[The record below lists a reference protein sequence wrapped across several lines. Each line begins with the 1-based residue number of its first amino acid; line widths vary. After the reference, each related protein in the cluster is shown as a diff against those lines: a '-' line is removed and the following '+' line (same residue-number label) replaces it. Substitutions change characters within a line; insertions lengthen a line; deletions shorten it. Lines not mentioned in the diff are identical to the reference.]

1 MNEVATPLPH
11 SRPLPVALVNPVRT
25 RDDWKRQRAAA
36 LADPGAFHGDIAKR
50 QIHWLVVGG
59 PGLGP
64 AGAWLSFD
72 DAAGGW
78 TGWDAGNG
86 VAVSAEITAKLGP
99 GFEPWQRA
107 FNDDEPP
114 HWKWFEGGL
123 TNACFNEV
131 DRHVLAGFG
140 AEAAFLFEGDRWD
153 MSQNNGRGAPVDA
166 HAISRKTLLLE
177 TAKCALAL
185 QALGL
190 KAGDRIALNLPN
202 IPAQL
207 YWTEAAKRLGVVYTP
222 VFGGFSDKTLSDRI
236 HDAGARIVI
245 TADGGYR
252 NAQIVPF
259 KTAYTDPAL
268 DDYVPV
274 TTVHATIAQRLATL
288 DLADGDAQQVLAT
301 LQDTLAGEVTVQR
314 SDAMRGV
321 GRALRD
327 LGRNGRVSAA
337 EASRVRTA
345 LAEALVATPPRVDAV
360 VVVRHTAQA
369 DLVWR
374 AERDRWSHELTGA
387 AADTLL
393 AAARSAGFAVADE
406 AALLALPDADFV
418 RAIWASS
425 KPVPLDAEFPLFF
438 IYTSGSTGKPKGVVH
453 VHGGYVAGVAH
464 TMKVAFDARPGDVV
478 YVVADPGWITG
489 QSYMLCATMT
499 TRCTGVLGEG
509 APTFPHAGRY
519 ASMIERYRV
528 RIFKAGVTFLKTIMA
543 DAQNARDVQQ
553 YDLSSLRVATFCAEP
568 TSPAVQQFGM
578 DLMTPNYINSY
589 WATEHGGMVWTHFY
603 GNADFPLHADAHTY
617 PLPWIAG
624 DVWIEDAAV
633 DGTTAAPR
641 ARSVAEG
648 GVAWRPAEVGEKG
661 EIVIAAP
668 YPYLARTV
676 WGDAANFR
684 VEPLAHGVRV
694 QPGWRGDGARWL
706 GTYWARWRGAW
717 AYTQGDFAVRYADGS
732 FSLHGRSD
740 DVINVSG
747 HRMGTEEIEGAILRH
762 KALDPDSP
770 VGNVIVVGAPHREKG
785 LTPLAFV
792 KPANGRKLTQD
803 DKRRLTEL
811 VRSEK
816 GAVAVPS
823 DFIEVSQFPE
833 TRSGKYMRRM
843 VRALVEDG
851 EVGDASTLKNP
862 ESLTELRTVI
872 GEWKRK
878 QKLADEQQLFERYR
892 YFTVQYTDAGGSS
905 PGRRVATVT
914 VTNPPVN
921 ALNERALDELTVV
934 VEHLSRRDD
943 VVAVV
948 FTGQGTASF
957 VAGADIRQLLE
968 DIRTLD
974 EARALPN
981 NAHLAFRKIERMNK
995 PCIAAI
1001 QGVALGGGMEFALA
1015 CHYRIAEPTARFGQP
1030 EIRLRLLPGYGG
1042 TQRLPR
1048 LLATRRGAA
1057 GLHDALELI
1066 LGGRSISGSEA
1077 QAMGVVDEL
1086 AGAASDTLSA
1096 AHARIREFLETGAEG
1111 ADGAGSAGT
1120 VLGRALSERHDS
1132 LAAWNRP
1139 SPLALEE
1146 ALADAYLQQV
1156 HAQLE
1161 WAGRAGA
1168 RDRALLAI
1176 RTGWAEGLD
1185 AGLAVE
1191 AELFA
1196 QAIVDPQGGKTG
1208 IQQFMDKK
1216 SPALPV
1222 RRGAVRLAADHGA
1235 WLDQQMSSGALLPRG
1250 APFYPGVTPL
1260 PAWQYAFGV
1269 PKDPATGEPR
1279 FGEPARSEVELIVPV
1294 EAPEPNEAL
1303 VYMLA
1308 SEVNFNDIWALTGI
1322 PVSPFDNHEEDVQ
1335 VTGSGGVALVAAL
1348 GSEAKREGR
1357 LKVGDLVAVY
1367 SGQTD
1372 LLSPLA
1378 GRDPMYAGF
1387 SIQGYES
1394 RTGSHAQFLVTQAP
1408 QLHPVP
1414 GGGDL
1419 TLEQAGSYILN
1430 LGTIVR
1436 ALFTTLKIAPGKSLF
1451 VEGAATGTGLEAL
1464 KSATRAGLAVTGGV
1478 SSPARAAFIA
1488 TQGAVGALDRT
1499 EARFKSLYTPVPET
1513 DPAGWEAAGLPLLD
1527 EYRRQNGGQ
1536 NGGRLADYAV
1546 SHAGETAFPR
1556 SFQLLAEGGTL
1567 AFYGASSG
1575 YHLTFVGKPG
1585 SAPPETMLQRAG
1597 ARAGEAVLLYYG
1609 PGSAALLDATGLEM
1623 IEAVRA
1629 VGARTV
1635 VATHTDAQREFVQ
1648 SLGFEDAVAGVVSL
1662 EDIRRRQ
1669 GEDFDWPRTMPR
1681 LADAKQDMESFRAG
1695 VRDFQD
1701 RTLKPFGAAV
1711 GALLKSPDNPRG
1723 APDLILERASH
1734 DALGVSTALV
1744 KPFTGRV
1751 VYCEEMAG
1759 RRYAF
1764 YAPQVWTRQRR
1775 ILMPTASILGTHL
1788 CNAFEVTRMN
1798 DMVAAGLLDVT
1809 EPTVVPWHELPA
1821 AHQAMWDNR
1830 HQGATYVVN
1839 HALPTPGLRS
1849 RDALFEAWAAGERA

>member
-1 MNEVATPLPH
+1 MVADL
-11 SRPLPVALVNPVRT
+11 
-25 RDDWKRQRAAA
+25 
-36 LADPGAFHGDIAKR
+36 GA
-50 QIHWLVVGG
+50 
-59 PGLGP
+59 
-64 AGAWLSFD
+64 
-72 DAAGGW
+72 
-78 TGWDAGNG
+78 
-86 VAVSAEITAKLGP
+86 
-99 GFEPWQRA
+99 GFEPWDRA
-107 FNDDEPP
+107 FDDTDPP
-114 HWKWFEGGL
+114 HWKWFSGGR

-131 DRHVLAGFG
+131 DRHVLSGFG
-140 AEAAFLFEGDRWD
+140 AETAFFFEGDRWD
-153 MSQNNGRGAPVDA
+153 MSQDGGRGAPVDTLV
-166 HAISRKTLLLE
+166 ITRKALLLE
-177 TAKCALAL
+177 TAKCAIAL
-185 QALGL
+185 RTLGL

-236 HDAGARIVI
+236 HDAGARIVV

-274 TTVHATIAQRLATL
+274 ATVRSAIAQRLATL
-288 DLADGDAQQVLAT
+288 AMAEADVQAVLGT
-301 LQDTLAGEVTVQR
+301 VDDTLAGEVTVQR

-327 LGRNGRVSAA
+327 LGRAGRLNAA

-345 LAEALVATPPRVDAV
+345 VAEALVATPPRVDAV

-374 AERDRWSHELTGA
+374 AERDRWSHELTDA
-387 AADTLL
+387 ALAELL
-393 AAARSAGFAVADE
+393 QSARAAGFDVADE
-406 AALLALPDADFV
+406 AALMALPDAEFV
-418 RAIWASS
+418 RAIWSASR
-425 KPVPLDAEFPLFF
+425 PAPLDAEFPLFF

-464 TMKVAFDARPGDVV
+464 TMKVAFDARPGDVA

-489 QSYMLCATMT
+489 QSYMLTATMT

-528 RIFKAGVTFLKTIMA
+528 RIFKAGVTFLKTVMA
-543 DAQNARDVQQ
+543 DAQNVRDVQQ

-568 TSPAVQQFGM
+568 TSPSVQQFGM
-578 DLMTPNYINSY
+578 DLMTPQYINSY

-603 GNADFPLHADAHTY
+603 GNADFPLRPDAHTW
-617 PLPWIAG
+617 PLPWIHG
-624 DVWIEDAAV
+624 DVWLEDAAGPGETV
-633 DGTTAAPR
+633 ASFAGDPAVGGDAWLEDAASPGEMVTPFPR
-641 ARSVAEG
+641 DPAAG
-648 GVAWRPAEVGEKG
+648 GVAWHHADDDEKG

-684 VEPLAHGVRV
+684 VEDGRV
-694 QPGWRGDGARWL
+694 QPGWKGDGQRWV
-706 GTYWARWRGAW
+706 GTYWSRWRGAW

-747 HRMGTEEIEGAILRH
+747 HRLGTEEIEGAILRH
-762 KALDPDSP
+762 KSLDPDSP

-792 KPANGRKLTQD
+792 KPTAGRKLTQD
-803 DKRRLTEL
+803 DRRRLGDL
-811 VRSEK
+811 VRTEK
-816 GAVAVPS
+816 GVVAVPS

-843 VRALVEDG
+843 VRALVEGTD
-851 EVGDASTLKNP
+851 VGDASTLKNP
-862 ESLTELRTVI
+862 ESIAELRKVI
-872 GEWKRK
+872 DEWKRK
-878 QKLADEQQLFERYR
+878 QQLADEQQMFERYR
-892 YFTVQYTDAGGSS
+892 YFTLQYNPVGEH
-905 PGRRVATVT
+905 RVATVT

-943 VVAVV
+943 VAAVV

-981 NAHLAFRKIERMNK
+981 NAHLAFRKIERMGK

-1015 CHYRIAEPTARFGQP
+1015 CHYRIAEPSALFGQP

-1048 LLATRRGAA
+1048 LLATRRGGE
-1057 GLHDALELI
+1057 GLRDALDLI
-1066 LGGRSISGSEA
+1066 LGGRNVGGGGA
-1077 QAMGVVDEL
+1077 LALGVVDEL
-1086 AGAASDTLSA
+1086 ADASFDVVSA
-1096 AHARIREFLETGAEG
+1096 AHARIREFLR
-1111 ADGAGSAGT
+1111 DGAAST
-1120 VLGRALSERHDS
+1120 LGRALNERQHS
-1132 LAAWNRP
+1132 LASWNQP
-1139 SPLALEE
+1139 SPLSLDE
-1146 ALADAYLQQV
+1146 ALADPHLRQV

-1168 RDRALLAI
+1168 RERALQAI
-1176 RTGWAEGLD
+1176 RTGWTQGLD
-1185 AGLAVE
+1185 AGLVVE

-1196 QAIVDPQGGKTG
+1196 QAVVDPEGGKTG

-1216 SPALPV
+1216 SPPLPI
-1222 RRGAVRLAADHGA
+1222 RRGGVKVACEHAAWVA
-1235 WLDQQMSSGALLPRG
+1235 ALLARG
-1250 APFYPGVTPL
+1250 ELLPQGSPFYPGITPL
-1260 PAWQYAFGV
+1260 PAWQFGFGV
-1269 PKDPATGEPR
+1269 PRNPATGEPC
-1279 FGEPARSEVELIVPV
+1279 FGEPKTSERELIVPV
-1294 EAPEPNEAL
+1294 ELPEPNEAL
-1303 VYMLA
+1303 VYVLA

-1348 GSEAKREGR
+1348 GSQAKREGR

-1378 GRDPMYAGF
+1378 GRDPMYVGF
-1387 SIQGYES
+1387 AIQGYET

-1408 QLHPVP
+1408 QLHPLP
-1414 GGGDL
+1414 GDL

-1436 ALFTTLKIAPGKSLF
+1436 ALFTTLRIAPGKALF

-1464 KSATRAGLAVTGGV
+1464 KSATQAGLAVTGGV
-1478 SSPARAAFIA
+1478 SSAARAAFIA
-1488 TQGAVGALDRT
+1488 AQGAVGALDRT
-1499 EARFKSLYTPVPET
+1499 DPRFEGLYTPVPEGQPSAAAT
-1513 DPAGWEAAGLPLLD
+1513 LASADEARVAPGAAASTADDPAAWAAAGEPLL
-1527 EYRRQNGGQ
+1527 EEFRRH

-1585 SAPPETMLQRAG
+1585 SAAPETMLQRAG

-1609 PGSAALLDATGLEM
+1609 PNSSALLDATGLEL

-1629 VGARTV
+1629 IGARTV
-1635 VATHTDAQREFVQ
+1635 VATRTDAQREFVQ

-1669 GEDFDWPRTMPR
+1669 GENFDWPQTMPR
-1681 LADAKQDMESFRAG
+1681 LADAKRDIEAFRSG

-1711 GALLKSPDNPRG
+1711 GSLLRSPDNPRG
-1723 APDLILERASH
+1723 APDLILERAAH

-1788 CNAFEVTRMN
+1788 CNAYEVTRMN

-1809 EPTVVPWHELPA
+1809 EPTVVPWGQLPA

-1839 HALPTPGLRS
+1839 HALPALGLRG
-1849 RDALFEAWAAGERA
+1849 RDALFEAWAAGARA

>member
-1 MNEVATPLPH
+1 MPEPH
-11 SRPLPVALVNPVRT
+11 ALTNPIRT
-25 RDDWKRQRAAA
+25 RADWQAQRAAA
-36 LADPGAFHGDIAKR
+36 EVDPGAFHGGIAR
-50 QIHWLVVGG
+50 REIHWFVPGVGAHG
-59 PGLGP
+59 S
-64 AGAWLSFD
+64 WLSFD
-72 DAAGGW
+72 DSSGRW
-78 TGWDAGNG
+78 TGWDGASGQP
-86 VAVSAEITAKLGP
+86 VQADLG
-99 GFEPWQRA
+99 GAFEPWDTA
-107 FNDDEPP
+107 FDASDPP
-114 HWKWFEGGL
+114 HYRWFSGGL

-131 DRHVLAGFG
+131 DRHVLAGHG
-140 AEAAFLFEGDRWD
+140 DETAFIVEGDRWD
-153 MSQNNGRGAPVDA
+153 MSQDGGRGAPVDS
-166 HAISRKTLLLE
+166 HRISRKRLLLE

-190 KAGDRIALNLPN
+190 RAGDRIALNLPN

-207 YWTEAAKRLGVVYTP
+207 FWTQAAKRLGVVYTP

-236 HDAGARIVI
+236 HDAGARVVI
-245 TADGGYR
+245 TADGGWR

-259 KTAYTDPAL
+259 KAAYTDPAL
-268 DDYVPV
+268 DNHVPV
-274 TTVHATIAQRLATL
+274 ATALDAIGARLAAL
-288 DLADGDAQQVLAT
+288 GLEAFAVRQVLASV
-301 LQDTLAGEVTVQR
+301 QVTLAGEVTVQR

-321 GRALRD
+321 GRALAE
-327 LGRNGRVSAA
+327 LGRTGRLNAA
-337 EASRVRTA
+337 EAARVRTGV
-345 LAEALVATPPRVDAV
+345 AEALVATPPRVDTV
-360 VVVRHTAQA
+360 IVVRHTAQA

-374 AERDRWSHELTGA
+374 PERDTWSHELTNTAGA
-387 AADTLL
+387 LLL
-393 AAARSAGFAVADE
+393 AAARQAGLAVADE

-418 RAIWASS
+418 RAIWAAS
-425 KPVPLDAEFPLFF
+425 PPARLDAEFPLFF

-453 VHGGYVAGVAH
+453 VHGGYTAGVAH

-489 QSYMLCATMT
+489 QSYMFSATMT

-519 ASMIERYRV
+519 ASMIERHGV
-528 RIFKAGVTFLKTIMA
+528 RIFKAGVTFLKTVMA
-543 DAQNARDVQQ
+543 DAQNVRDVQQ

-568 TSPAVQQFGM
+568 TSPSVQQFGM
-578 DLMTPNYINSY
+578 QLMTPQYINSY

-603 GNADFPLHADAHTY
+603 GNADYPLRPDAHTW
-617 PLPWIAG
+617 PLPWVMG
-624 DVWIEDAAV
+624 DVWVEDSAA
-633 DGTTAAPR
+633 GA
-641 ARSVAEG
+641 G
-648 GVAWRPAEVGEKG
+648 AWRRADDEEKG
-661 EIVIAAP
+661 EIVIEAP

-676 WGDAANFR
+676 WGDAAGFAVEATACGLR
-684 VEPLAHGVRV
+684 VART
-694 QPGWRGDGARWL
+694 WRGDGERWSR
-706 GTYWARWRGAW
+706 TYWQRWRDTW

-785 LTPLAFV
+785 LVPLAFV
-792 KPANGRKLTQD
+792 KPAAGRKLTQD
-803 DKRRLTEL
+803 DRRRLAEL

-816 GAVAVPS
+816 GAVAVPA

-833 TRSGKYMRRM
+833 TRSGKYVRRM
-843 VRALVEDG
+843 VRALVEGASDA
-851 EVGDASTLKNP
+851 ELGDASTLKNP
-862 ESLTELRTVI
+862 ESLAELRLAI
-872 GEWKRK
+872 GDWQRH
-878 QKLADEQQLFERYR
+878 QQRADEQQMFERHR
-892 YFTVQYTDAGGSS
+892 YFTVQFNGA

-914 VTNPPVN
+914 VSNPPVN
-921 ALNERALDELTVV
+921 ALNERALDELAVV

-943 VVAVV
+943 VAAVV

-968 DIRTLD
+968 DVHTLD

-981 NAHLAFRKIERMNK
+981 NAHLAFRKLECMGK

-1015 CHYRIAEPTARFGQP
+1015 CHWRIAEPMARLGQP

-1048 LLATRRGAA
+1048 LLAQRRGDD
-1057 GLHDALELI
+1057 GLRDALDLI
-1066 LGGRSISGSEA
+1066 LGGRSVSGREA
-1077 QAMGVVDEL
+1077 LAIGLVDEL
-1086 AGAASDTLSA
+1086 AEASIDVLSA
-1096 AHARIREFLETGAEG
+1096 AHARIREFLVQG
-1111 ADGAGSAGT
+1111 DGS
-1120 VLGRALSERHDS
+1120 VLGQALQERQRGLPQWNAPGALSLD
-1132 LAAWNRP
+1132 A
-1139 SPLALEE
+1139 
-1146 ALADAYLQQV
+1146 ALADPHLQQV
-1156 HAQLE
+1156 QAQLA
-1161 WAGRAGA
+1161 WAGRAAA
-1168 RDRALLAI
+1168 RDRALQAI
-1176 RTGWAEGLD
+1176 RHGWTQGLD
-1185 AGLAVE
+1185 AGLVVE

-1196 QAIVDPQGGKTG
+1196 QAVVDPAGGKTG
-1208 IQQFMDKK
+1208 IRQFIDKQ
-1216 SPALPV
+1216 SPPLPV
-1222 RRGAVRLAADHGA
+1222 RRGGVKRVADLPGWVDARLADAT
-1235 WLDQQMSSGALLPRG
+1235 LLPRG

-1260 PAWQYAFGV
+1260 PAWQFAFGV
-1269 PKDPATGEPR
+1269 ARDTATGQPG
-1279 FGEPARSEVELIVPV
+1279 FGPPLHSEVELVVPV
-1294 EAPEPNEAL
+1294 EAPAPNEAL

-1357 LKVGDLVAVY
+1357 LKVGDLVGVY
-1367 SGQTD
+1367 SGQTE

-1378 GRDPMYAGF
+1378 GRDPMFAGF
-1387 SIQGYES
+1387 AIQGYET
-1394 RTGSHAQFLVTQAP
+1394 RTGSHAQFLLTQAP
-1408 QLHPVP
+1408 QLHPIP
-1414 GGGDL
+1414 GVGDL
-1419 TLEQAGSYILN
+1419 TLEQAGSYTLN

-1436 ALFTTLKIAPGKSLF
+1436 ALFTTLQVAPGRALY

-1464 KSATRAGLAVTGGV
+1464 KAATRAGLAVTGGV
-1478 SSPARAAFIA
+1478 GSAERAAFIA
-1488 TQGAVGALDRT
+1488 TQGAVGALDRKDP
-1499 EARFKSLYTPVPET
+1499 RFQALFTPVPEA
-1513 DPAGWEAAGLPLLD
+1513 DVAGWEAAGAPLLA
-1527 EYRRQNGGQ
+1527 EYRRL

-1556 SFQLLAEGGTL
+1556 SFQLLAEGGAL

-1585 SAPPETMLQRAG
+1585 QAAAEAMLQRAG

-1609 PGSAALLDATGLEM
+1609 VGEPGGEGAAPALLDATGLEM

-1629 VGARTV
+1629 IGARAV
-1635 VATHTDAQREFVQ
+1635 VATATDAQREFVQ

-1662 EDIRRRQ
+1662 EEIRRRA
-1669 GEDFDWPRTMPR
+1669 GTAFHWPRTLPR
-1681 LADAKQDMESFRAG
+1681 LADARTDIEAFREG

-1723 APDLILERASH
+1723 APDLVLERAGH
-1734 DALGVSTALV
+1734 DALCVSTALV

-1751 VYCEEMAG
+1751 VYCENMAG

-1775 ILMPTASILGTHL
+1775 ILMPGASILGTHL

-1798 DMVAAGLLDVT
+1798 DMIAAGLLDVT

-1830 HQGATYVVN
+1830 HQGATYLVN
-1839 HALPTPGLRS
+1839 HALPAPGLRS
-1849 RDALFEAWAAGERA
+1849 RDALFEAWSAAG

>member
-1 MNEVATPLPH
+1 MPPIAH
-11 SRPLPVALVNPVRT
+11 INPVRT
-25 RDDWKRQRAAA
+25 RHDWDAQRAAA
-36 LADPGAFHGDIAKR
+36 LADPGAFHGAIAR
-50 QIHWLVVGG
+50 REIHWFVPSQG
-59 PGLGP
+59 
-64 AGAWLSFD
+64 AHGAWLSYD
-72 DAAGGW
+72 DASRRWA
-78 TGWDAGNG
+78 GWDARTG
-86 VAVSAEITAKLGP
+86 AALTTDLDED
-99 GFEPWQRA
+99 FEPWERA
-107 FNDDEPP
+107 FNPDDAP
-114 HWKWFEGGL
+114 HWKWFEGGR

-131 DRHVLAGFG
+131 DRHVLAGHG
-140 AEAAFLFEGDRWD
+140 DEAAFLFEGDRWD
-153 MSQNNGRGAPVDA
+153 MSHDAGRGAPVEA
-166 HAISRKTLLLE
+166 YVITRKRLLLE

-185 QALGL
+185 RALGL

-236 HDAGARIVI
+236 HDAGARVVI

-252 NAQIVPF
+252 NAQIVAF

-274 TTVHATIAQRLATL
+274 ATAGAAIARYLATAGLPEADVQHLLTTV
-288 DLADGDAQQVLAT
+288 D
-301 LQDTLAGEVTVQR
+301 DTLAGEVTVQR
-314 SDAMRGV
+314 SDTMRGV

-327 LGRNGRVSAA
+327 LGQRGRLNAA
-337 EASRVRTA
+337 EASRIRTGI
-345 LAEALVATPPRVDAV
+345 AEALVATPARVDAV

-374 AERDRWSHELTGA
+374 AERDRWSHELTDVA
-387 AADTLL
+387 LATLL
-393 AAARSAGFAVADE
+393 EAARASGFTVVDE
-406 AALLALPDADFV
+406 AGLMALSDVDFV
-418 RAIWASS
+418 RAVWASS
-425 KPVPLDAEFPLFF
+425 SPEPLDAEFPLFF

-453 VHGGYVAGVAH
+453 VHGGWTAGVAH
-464 TMKVAFDARPGDVV
+464 TMKVAFDARPGDVI

-489 QSYMLCATMT
+489 QSYMLSATMT
-499 TRCTGVLGEG
+499 TRCVGVLGEG
-509 APTFPHAGRY
+509 APTFPHAGRF

-528 RIFKAGVTFLKTIMA
+528 RIFKAGVTFLKSIMA
-543 DAQNARDVQQ
+543 DPQNVRDVQQ

-568 TSPAVQQFGM
+568 TSPSVQQFAM

-603 GNADFPLHADAHTY
+603 GNTDFPLHADAHTY
-617 PLPWIAG
+617 PLPWIVG
-624 DVWIEDAAV
+624 DVWVEDA
-633 DGTTAAPR
+633 T
-641 ARSVAEG
+641 VAELPLTPWTRDAATG
-648 GVAWRPAEVGEKG
+648 GVAWRRAASDEKG

-684 VEPLAHGVRV
+684 VAQGRV
-694 QPGWRGDGARWL
+694 QSGWKGDAERWAA
-706 GTYWARWRGAW
+706 TYWKRWRGAW
-717 AYTQGDFAVRYADGS
+717 AYTQGDFAVSYPDGS

-762 KALDPDSP
+762 KSLDPDSP

-792 KPANGRKLTQD
+792 KPAAGRKLTQD
-803 DKRRLTEL
+803 DRRRLTEL

-843 VRALVEDG
+843 VRALVGDTD
-851 EVGDASTLKNP
+851 VGDASTLKNP
-862 ESLTELRTVI
+862 ESIVELRRVI
-872 GEWKRK
+872 DEWKRK
-878 QKLADEQQLFERYR
+878 QRLADEQQMFERYR
-892 YFTVQYTDAGGSS
+892 YFTVQYNVTTGTTGAQ
-905 PGRRVATVT
+905 RVATVT
-914 VTNPPVN
+914 VSNPPVN

-968 DIRTLD
+968 DIHSLD

-981 NAHLAFRKIERMNK
+981 NAHLAFRKIERMTK

-1015 CHYRIAEPTARFGQP
+1015 CHWRIAEATARFGQP
-1030 EIRLRLLPGYGG
+1030 EVRLRLLPGYGG

-1048 LLATRRGAA
+1048 LLETRRGHA
-1057 GLHDALELI
+1057 GLIDALDLI
-1066 LGGRSISGSEA
+1066 LGGRTVGGAETL
-1077 QAMGVVDEL
+1077 AMGLVDEL
-1086 AGAASDTLSA
+1086 ADGATDVVTT
-1096 AHARIREFLETGAEG
+1096 AHARIREYLR
-1111 ADGAGSAGT
+1111 DGSGSA
-1120 VLGRALSERHDS
+1120 LGAALRERHDN
-1132 LAAWNRP
+1132 LVTWNRP
-1139 SPLALEE
+1139 ATVSLDA
-1146 ALADAYLQQV
+1146 ALADRHLQQV
-1156 HAQLE
+1156 QSQLD
-1161 WAGRAGA
+1161 WAGRGKA
-1168 RDRALLAI
+1168 RDRALEAI
-1176 RTGWAEGLD
+1176 RTGWTQGLD

-1196 QAIVDPQGGKTG
+1196 QAVVDPEGGKTG
-1208 IQQFMDKK
+1208 IRQFMDKR

-1222 RRGAVRLAADHGA
+1222 RRDAVKLVGDHGPWIDEEIA
-1235 WLDQQMSSGALLPRG
+1235 RGDLLPRG
-1250 APFYPGVTPL
+1250 SPFFPGITPL
-1260 PAWQYAFGV
+1260 PAWQFAFGV
-1269 PKDPATGEPR
+1269 PRDPATGEPR
-1279 FGEPARSEVELIVPV
+1279 FGAPSESEAELIVSV
-1294 EAPEPNEAL
+1294 ERPEPNEAL
-1303 VYMLA
+1303 VYVLA

-1335 VTGSGGVALVAAL
+1335 VTGSGGVALIAAL

-1367 SGQTD
+1367 SGQTE

-1378 GRDPMYAGF
+1378 ARDPMYVGF
-1387 SIQGYES
+1387 AIQGYET

-1408 QLHPVP
+1408 QLHPLP
-1414 GGGDL
+1414 ADL

-1436 ALFTTLKIAPGKSLF
+1436 ALFTTLEIAPGKALF

-1478 SSPARAAFIA
+1478 SSLERAAFIG
-1488 TQGAVGALDRT
+1488 THGAVGALNRSD
-1499 EARFKSLYTPVPET
+1499 ARFAALYTPVPEDDAAT
-1513 DPAGWEAAGLPLLD
+1513 WEAAGASLL
-1527 EYRRQNGGQ
+1527 EEFRRQ
-1536 NGGRLADYAV
+1536 NGGRLADYVVA
-1546 SHAGETAFPR
+1546 HAGETAFPR
-1556 SFQLLAEGGTL
+1556 SFQLLADGGAL

-1575 YHLTFVGKPG
+1575 YHLTFVGKHG
-1585 SAPPETMLQRAG
+1585 AVSPETMLQRAG

-1609 PGSAALLDATGLEM
+1609 PQSTALLDATGLEM

-1629 VGARTV
+1629 IGARTV
-1635 VATHTDAQREFVQ
+1635 VATSTDAQREFVQ

-1662 EDIRRRQ
+1662 EDIGRRQ
-1669 GEDFDWPRTMPR
+1669 GEHFDWPKTMPR
-1681 LADAKQDMESFRAG
+1681 LADAKHDIETFRAG

-1711 GALLKSPDNPRG
+1711 GAMLRSPDNPRG
-1723 APDLILERASH
+1723 APDLILERAGQ

-1751 VYCEEMAG
+1751 VYCEDMGG

-1788 CNAFEVTRMN
+1788 CNAYEVTRMN

-1809 EPTVVPWHELPA
+1809 EPTVVAWHDLPA

-1830 HQGATYVVN
+1830 HQGANYIVN
-1839 HALPTPGLRS
+1839 HALPAPGLRS
-1849 RDALFEAWAAGERA
+1849 REALFEAWAAGERA